1 MSFTTPQAVNR
12 KKWRCVLL
20 AVLVLVLLAVLAN
33 AWLLGKDLY
42 TLWTRGM
49 RLRTLARDPTDLFQ
63 EGHLARTRTDL
74 GDIERALLGLRAHLQ
89 PVLRATWYP
98 WRAAREHLQAGD
110 EGLGMGAELARVG
123 QTICEGIAPIVEA
136 VGPGEGSRGAS
147 EALFAGLVAGRPRF
161 EEAERRVIRLGEDA
175 AALAKVDLWS
185 PVDGALSVLAD
196 YLRLGRSALAAA
208 TAAPLLLGEL
218 ETAQY
223 LILAQNSEELRP
235 TGGFITSIGRLVLEQ
250 GAINE
255 LTVEDS
261 YAVDKFTVDH
271 PFAPEPMQRH
281 MGVILWTTRD
291 GNWSPD
297 FPTAA
302 RDVEDLYYLEN
313 PDHVD
318 GVIAFDMWF
327 LGAIVDAVEP
337 LDLEGYDELITGD
350 NVFEKMQEYWL
361 VELPEESAGWSG
373 FEKRDWLRGHRKDF
387 FGPLSRA
394 LMRNVQKQSDPR
406 QLGDLLSVVQQALNQ
421 KHLQLYFHA
430 APAQEFLTV
439 AGWDGALDHTHSGDY
454 LLVLDTNM
462 GYNKVNVNITQEID
476 YEVTLGRD
484 DGPQATLTITYHNRS
499 PWRPTCERIVALTR
513 TYEMRTQDC
522 YMNYLRV
529 YVPPG
534 SELVAS
540 GGFTE
545 TATVADEEGKTVFA
559 TFFVV
564 PTAETRTVRFVYN
577 LPLNSTEEYRL
588 LVQKQAGTDAVPL
601 TVRIALP
608 VGTRVLT
615 AEPEPS
621 SRQQRVVS
629 YDWNLR
635 RDRSFALRLR

>member
-1 MSFTTPQAVNR
+1 LSFTTPQTTNQR
-12 KKWRCVLL
+12 WRRLLL

-42 TLWTRGM
+42 TLWTRGV
-49 RLRTLARDPTDLFQ
+49 RLRTLARAPTDLFQ

-74 GDIERALLGLRAHLQ
+74 EDIERALLGLRDHLR
-89 PVLRATWYP
+89 PVLRATWHP
-98 WRAAREHLQAGD
+98 WRAAWEHLQAGD
-110 EGLGMGAELARVG
+110 KALRMSAELVRVG
-123 QTICEGIAPIVEA
+123 QTVCEGIAPIIEA
-136 VGPGEGSRGAS
+136 VGPGEDSRGAS
-147 EALFAGLVAGRPRF
+147 EALFAGLVAGRPHF
-161 EEAERRVIRLGEDA
+161 EEAERRVSRLGEDA
-175 AALAKVDLWS
+175 AALAKVDLWR
-185 PVDGALSVLAD
+185 PVDGAVSILAD

-208 TAAPLLLGEL
+208 TAAPLLLGEM

-223 LILAQNSEELRP
+223 LILAQNSDELRP
-235 TGGFITSIGRLVLEQ
+235 TGGFITSIGRLVLDQ
-250 GAINE
+250 GAVNE

-281 MGVILWTTRD
+281 MGIILWTTRD

-302 RDVEDLYYLEN
+302 REIEDLYQLEN
-313 PDHVD
+313 PDDVD

-337 LDLEGYDELITGD
+337 LELEGYDELITGD
-350 NVFEKMQEYWL
+350 NLFERMQEYWL
-361 VELPEESAGWSG
+361 VELPEESAGWSWS
-373 FEKRDWLRGHRKDF
+373 ERRDWLRGHRKDF

-394 LMRNVQKQSDPR
+394 LMRKIQTQSDPT
-406 QLGDLLSVVQQALNQ
+406 QLGKLLRAVQQALNQ
-421 KHLQLYFHA
+421 EHLQLYFHA
-430 APAQEFLTV
+430 APAQEFLT
-439 AGWDGALDHTHSGDY
+439 ATGWDGAVDHTHDGDY

-462 GYNKVNVNITQEID
+462 GYNKVNVNITQKID
-476 YEVTLGRD
+476 YQVTLGRD
-484 DGPQATLTITYHNRS
+484 DGLQATLTITYHNRS
-499 PWRPTCERIVALTR
+499 PWRPTCDRIVALTK
-513 TYEMRTQDC
+513 TYEMRTEGC

-564 PTAETRTVRFVYN
+564 PTAETRTVHFVYN
-577 LPLNSTEEYRL
+577 LPLSSTEEYRL

-608 VGTRVLT
+608 LGTEVLS

-621 SRQQRVVS
+621 CRQQRVVS
-629 YDWNLR
+629 YEWNLR